1 MQDYIRKLI
10 VRQWCSEG
18 LRTMFAI
25 ERRYERDSAIARAR
39 KEEALNAI
47 KDRLN
52 TALINNQIISI
63 YEYYVIVGYLDE
75 YAFGSHFQDLPCV

>member
-1 MQDYIRKLI
+1 MQDYIKKLV

-25 ERRYERDSAIARAR
+25 ERGYERDSAIARAK
-39 KEEALNAI
+39 KEDALKDI
-47 KDRLN
+47 KDRLEL
-52 TALINNQIISI
+52 ALIRNQVGI

>member
-1 MQDYIRKLI
+1 MQDYIKKLV

-25 ERRYERDSAIARAR
+25 ERGYERDSAIARAK
-39 KEEALNAI
+39 KEDALKDI
-47 KDRLN
+47 KDRLE
-52 TALINNQIISI
+52 TALIRNQVGI